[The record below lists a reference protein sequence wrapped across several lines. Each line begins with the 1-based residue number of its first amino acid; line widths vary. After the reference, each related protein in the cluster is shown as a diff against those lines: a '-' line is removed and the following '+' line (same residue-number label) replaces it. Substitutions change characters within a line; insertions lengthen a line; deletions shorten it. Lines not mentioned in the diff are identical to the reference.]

1 MWFDTTQTHRIYHH
15 RKGKYVMKKRAF
27 AFHSRLDPHNFGV
40 RIQEEAKEAHL
51 PIEQSEKAFN
61 LRIDGNHGGQVFY
74 QARISENEHGGSHIE
89 GEIITIPWNEAKNR
103 TKFQKVMEVI
113 GYILGG
119 IALLPVVVLIFLFL
133 GFYELFLLFKN
144 KGKRELPREE
154 KNLLDFMINKM
165 SCEQK

>member
-1 MWFDTTQTHRIYHH
+1 MR
-15 RKGKYVMKKRAF
+15 KKRTF
-27 AFHSRLDPHNFGV
+27 AFHSRLDPRNFGV
-40 RIQEEAKEAHL
+40 RIQEEAKQARL
-51 PIEQSEKAFN
+51 PIEQSENAFN

-74 QARISENEHGGSHIE
+74 QARISADEHGGSLIE

-103 TKFQKVMEVI
+103 TKFQKVMEAI

-119 IALLPVVVLIFLFL
+119 IVLLPVIVLVFLFL

-144 KGKRELPREE
+144 KGKRELPRDE

>member
-1 MWFDTTQTHRIYHH
+1 
-15 RKGKYVMKKRAF
+15 MKKKRTF
-27 AFHSRLDPHNFGV
+27 AFHSMLDPHHFLT
-40 RIQEEAKEAHL
+40 RIREEVENAEL
-51 PIEQSEKAFN
+51 LIDQSENTFN
-61 LRIDGNHGGQVFY
+61 LRIDCNHGGQVFY
-74 QARISENEHGGSHIE
+74 QARISDDEQGGSHIE

-119 IALLPVVVLIFLFL
+119 IVLLPVFVLIFLFL
-133 GFYELFLLFKN
+133 GLYELFLLFKN

-154 KNLLDFMINKM
+154 KNILDFMINKM

>member
-1 MWFDTTQTHRIYHH
+1 
-15 RKGKYVMKKRAF
+15 MKKKRTF
-27 AFHSRLDPHNFGV
+27 AFHSRLDPHQFFM
-40 RIQEEAKEAHL
+40 RIQEEAKQSHL
-51 PIEQSEKAFN
+51 PIEQSENTFN

-74 QARISENEHGGSHIE
+74 QARISEDEQGGSHIE

-103 TKFQKVMEVI
+103 TKLQKVMEVI
-113 GYILGG
+113 GYILCV
-119 IALLPVVVLIFLFL
+119 IVLLPVIVLVFLFL

-144 KGKRELPREE
+144 KGKRELPRDE

>member
-1 MWFDTTQTHRIYHH
+1 
-15 RKGKYVMKKRAF
+15 MKKKRTF
-27 AFHSRLDPHNFGV
+27 AFHSMLDPHCFGV
-40 RIQEEAKEAHL
+40 RIHEEAGKANL
-51 PIEQSEKAFN
+51 LIEQSENAFN

-74 QARISENEHGGSHIE
+74 QAHMSADENGGCLIE
-89 GEIITIPWNEAKNR
+89 GEIITIPWNEVKNR

-119 IALLPVVVLIFLFL
+119 IVLSPVIVLIFLFL
-133 GFYELFLLFKN
+133 GLYELFLLFKN

-165 SCEQK
+165 CCKQK